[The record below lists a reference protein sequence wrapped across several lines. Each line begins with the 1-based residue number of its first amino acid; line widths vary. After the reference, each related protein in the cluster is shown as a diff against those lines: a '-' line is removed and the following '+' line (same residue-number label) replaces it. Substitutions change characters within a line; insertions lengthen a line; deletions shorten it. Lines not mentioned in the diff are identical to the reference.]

1 MKKCEIKDN
10 VDGMILQVCKYI
22 KSADLSDD
30 EDFEIKIES
39 GLSMLVTA
47 IDFTDKPEENIEYI
61 TRQISKITM
70 ITNRLMY
77 DVAENVVKGNID
89 ESRYL
94 W

>member
-94 W
+94 